1 MNKTAFKK
9 RVADAFLSF
18 GEKKKNLEEL
28 DLVLKKMHG
37 ANGEYVFTFWMAD
50 GDAKGL
56 ASKLLSS
63 SVKTRPDYAASSGET
78 ALFAWLLI
86 DRCSCQ
92 ECSNDLSYAQ
102 LRLNEFVLVTT
113 AVMDHL
119 DFTERL
125 NVK

>member
-1 MNKTAFKK
+1 VNKTAFKK

-18 GEKKKNLEEL
+18 GEKKKSLEEL
-28 DLVLKKMHG
+28 DVSLKKMHG

-63 SVKTRPDYAASSGET
+63 SAKTRPDYAASVGDT
-78 ALFAWLLI
+78 ALLAWLQN

-92 ECSNDLSYAQ
+92 ECSKDLSYTQ
-102 LRLNEFVLVTT
+102 LRLNEFVLVTL

-125 NVK
+125 NVQ